1 MNATRNPSLG
11 AMVLATLVTLLA
23 GNVFASASD
32 SLMYHAPAGAPQ
44 PLEAIGPT
52 TPIEMEAFIDG
63 FMQSQMRAGPVAG
76 ATVAVVKDGALFF
89 SKGYGFAD
97 VEKRAPVDPAQTLFR
112 PGSVSKLFTWTAVMQ
127 LVEAGKL
134 DLDADVNTYLKDI
147 QIPKTFDK
155 PITLRNIM
163 THTTGFEDGGVGY
176 LFADSAKTLVPL
188 GTWLKE
194 HMPAR
199 IRPPTTD
206 FTSGANASYSNY
218 ATALAGHII
227 ATVSGQPF
235 DEYIEQHIF
244 KPLGMNHSSFR
255 EPLPP
260 ELEPHM
266 SGGYN
271 FENGEFVKK
280 GYEFIHA
287 AGPAGSLAS
296 TATDMARFMLA
307 YLQNGALDDG
317 RILKEETAKLMTT
330 RTMSP
335 DPALNGSALGF
346 YETWINGR
354 RVIGH
359 GGDTLYFHSEVVLVP
374 EANLGLFVSINTGGE
389 GARTSMALQTAF
401 VSHYFPATLPVIKP
415 PADAQERNQ
424 RYAGTYR
431 SLRHSYTKFERV
443 FAATGDVKATPM
455 PDGTLLMPDPLFG
468 KPSRWIEVGNG
479 VFRDVNQDLFLAF
492 KGDNGGHT
500 TQLVGPFSPIASE
513 RIHWYETGK
522 LHGFVAGIAILLII
536 TTIVSAIR
544 QRRADR
550 SGPPAVRWARPVLA
564 LAGALLLIFLI
575 VLALVLAAGLEALIF
590 KVPSTLYV
598 ALTFALLAVPAAL
611 VAAYFAVK
619 LWSARAWS
627 LGARVHYTL
636 ATLAVLSFLL
646 ILHYWN
652 LIGYR
657 IG

>member
-1 MNATRNPSLG
+1 MNATRTQSLG
-11 AMVLATLVTLLA
+11 AMVLATLVTLVS
-23 GNVFASASD
+23 GNVFASSAD
-32 SLMYHAPAGAPQ
+32 GLVYHAPAGAPQ

-52 TPIEMEAFIDG
+52 TPAEMEAFIDG

-134 DLDADVNTYLKDI
+134 DLDKDVNTYLKDV
-147 QIPKTFDK
+147 QLPKTYDQ

-188 GTWLKE
+188 GTWLKS

-218 ATALAGHII
+218 ATALAGHIV

-235 DEYIEQHIF
+235 DDYIEQHIF
-244 KPLGMNHSSFR
+244 KPLGMNHSTFR
-255 EPLPP
+255 EPLPA

-280 GYEFIHA
+280 GFEFIHA

-317 RILKEETAKLMTT
+317 RILKPETVQLMTT

-346 YETWINGR
+346 YESWINGR

-359 GGDTLYFHSEVVLVP
+359 GGDTLYFHSEVVLLP
-374 EANLGLFVSINTGGE
+374 EQNLGLFVSINTGGE

-415 PADAQERNQ
+415 PADAKERNQ

-443 FAATGDVKATPM
+443 FAAAGDVKATPM
-455 PDGTLLMPDPLFG
+455 PDGTLGMPDPLFG
-468 KPSRWIEVGNG
+468 KPARWIEVGNG
-479 VFRDVNQDLFLAF
+479 VFRDVNQDLFIAF
-492 KGDNGGHT
+492 KGDSGGHT

-522 LHGFVAGIAILLII
+522 LHGFIAGLAILLII

-550 SGPPAVRWARPVLA
+550 TGPPAVRWARPVLA
-564 LAGALLLIFLI
+564 LSGALLLIFLI
-575 VLALVLAAGLEALIF
+575 VLALVLAAGLEQLIF

-598 ALTFALLAVPAAL
+598 ALTFAMLAVPAAL

-619 LWSARAWS
+619 LWSARAWTM
-627 LGARVHYTL
+627 GARVHYTL

-646 ILHYWN
+646 ILQYWN